1 MNKKA
6 VAENTYLLVSRHVSK
21 KDNELSSSGKVAPIS
36 QNLTKTFNSNV
47 YVKFIPIDVPEEEVK
62 KVFSEVGKIISM
74 RLDKSVRN
82 IGGEDVTLY
91 QYAYILYEKVEEAQT
106 AIKKLDNSNRFGS
119 KPLSVELWLSP
130 EELKLERKQKDNREM
145 HSLVNAFMQ

>member
-91 QYAYILYEKVEEAQT
+91 
-106 AIKKLDNSNRFGS
+106 
-119 KPLSVELWLSP
+119 
-130 EELKLERKQKDNREM
+130 
-145 HSLVNAFMQ
+145 